1 MTLPELSV
9 KRKITVLMI
18 ILIIAFFGFLALSN
32 LGLDMM
38 PELEYPAVSV
48 ITSYEGVS
56 SEDIEN
62 LITKPIEEVVGSVQ
76 NVKSVRSVSQEGLS
90 AVIVEFEWGVTLDF
104 AAQDVRE
111 KLAWLTD
118 YLPEEADTPMVL
130 KFSASDYPI
139 LYYGVTGMEDT
150 RVLRTFLEDVVKP
163 RLDRIEGVA
172 SVYIMGGLERE
183 INIYIDRDKLRA
195 FNLTIEAVVA
205 RLARENVNISGGRII
220 RKNREYLV
228 RTMGEY
234 RDMRSIRDTIVVMHD
249 DTPVYVRDLAEVRDT
264 YKEIR
269 NRARTNH
276 RPSVIVMIMK
286 QAGKNTVTV
295 SREIKATIEEMRPR
309 MPEDLMFYPVMDQA
323 RIITQVTRNTGMNA
337 FTGAVIAVIM
347 VFLFLWNWRSTITI
361 ALAVPLSGITTAIG
375 LYAFDYTL
383 NIMTLGGMA
392 LGVGMLVDNAV
403 VVIESIFRHREEGKP
418 PDEAAARGAEEVG
431 MAITTSTLTTISVF
445 LPMVLAS
452 GMAGRLSRPLAVTVA
467 MALMASL
474 FVALTIVPMVSS
486 VFASGKENGPGRTEA
501 RAGLVFDRIRE
512 WYRWALRW
520 CLQRRVLVTATA
532 VIVFIA
538 SLGSVSLLGREFM
551 PSGDIPIISLRVNL
565 PMGTTLDETDRI
577 IRSLETIIL
586 EQPETLYCAS
596 FVGLSQEGKI
606 EASWGAG
613 PTGVNEGTVY
623 VRLLDKELRVRS
635 TQEITD
641 SLRGRLPVI
650 EGATFDFF
658 DIQQLFTG
666 GAGGMAPVEIK
677 IFGSDLEVLQA
688 VGDDV
693 MARVSSVEGLRDID
707 TTLKIGR
714 PELLVHIDRER
725 ASQAGLTVSQ
735 VAQTTRAA
743 LMGVV
748 STRYREAGDE
758 YDVRVR
764 YREQDR
770 KTVEHLDNVT
780 IMSPRGDHIPLYQVA
795 SVEDGL
801 GPLTITR
808 EDRERKVTIQ
818 ANTFQRDIGSIMDD
832 ISEKTADLALPP
844 GYFIE
849 YGGSYKD
856 MREAFTSLFQA
867 FLIALLLIYMIM
879 AAQFESLRHPFVI
892 MLTVPLSF
900 IGVVLGLLL
909 FGMSLSVP
917 AFMGLLILAGVVVN
931 NGIVMVDYINRL
943 RRRGMDAFEAV
954 VQGASVRL
962 RPVMITTFTTVF
974 GMLPMAL
981 SRTQGSELRS
991 PMAVTVAFGLLLSML
1006 LTLFVIP
1013 VVYATVDR
1021 IRTKEG
1027 GP

>member
-18 ILIIAFFGFLALSN
+18 ILIIAFFGVLALAR

-48 ITSYEGVS
+48 ITAYEGVS

-118 YLPEEADTPMVL
+118 YLPEEADTPLVV

-139 LYYGVTGMEDT
+139 LYYGATGMEDT
-150 RVLRTFLEDVVKP
+150 QVLRTFLEDIVKP

-183 INIYIDRDKLRA
+183 INVYVDRDRLRA
-195 FNLTIEAVVA
+195 FNLTIETVMA
-205 RLARENVNISGGRII
+205 RLARENVNISGGHII
-220 RKNREYLV
+220 QGSREYLV

-234 RDMRSIRDTIVVMHD
+234 RDLRSIGDTIVTMHGG
-249 DTPVYVRDLAEVRDT
+249 TPVYVRDLAEVHDT
-264 YKEIR
+264 YREVR
-269 NRARTNH
+269 NHARTNH

-286 QAGKNTVTV
+286 QAGQNTVTV
-295 SREIKATIEEMRPR
+295 SREIKATLEEMRPR

-323 RIITQVTRNTGMNA
+323 RIITQVTRNTSMNA
-337 FTGAVIAVIM
+337 LAGAVMAVVM
-347 VFLFLWNWRSTITI
+347 VFLFLWNWRPTITI
-361 ALAVPLSGITTAIG
+361 AFAVPLSGITTAIG

-403 VVIESIFRHREEGKP
+403 VVIENIFRHREEGKP

-431 MAITTSTLTTISVF
+431 MAITASTLTTISVF

-486 VFASGKENGPGRTEA
+486 VIASRSKKGPGRAETGA
-501 RAGLVFDRIRE
+501 AVFFDRIRE
-512 WYRWALRW
+512 RYRESLRW
-520 CLQRRVLVTATA
+520 CLNRRILVVA
-532 VIVFIA
+532 VAVVVFLA
-538 SLGSVSLLGREFM
+538 SLGSASLLGREFM
-551 PSGDIPIISLRVNL
+551 PPGDIPIISLRANL
-565 PMGTTLDETDRI
+565 PVGTTLDETDRV
-577 IRSLETIIL
+577 IRSLEEIIL
-586 EQPETLYCAS
+586 EQPETLYCAA
-596 FVGLSQEGKI
+596 FVGLSQEGKVD
-606 EASWGAG
+606 AAWGTG
-613 PTGVNEGTVY
+613 PAGVNEAAIY
-623 VRLLDKELRVRS
+623 VRLLDKEWRVRS
-635 TQEITD
+635 TEEITD
-641 SLRGRLPVI
+641 GLRRRLPAI

-658 DIQQLFTG
+658 DIQQVFTG

-677 IFGSDLEVLQA
+677 IFGSDLGILQEI
-688 VGDDV
+688 GEEIIT
-693 MARVSSVEGLRDID
+693 RISPVEGLRDID
-707 TTLKIGR
+707 TTMKMGR
-714 PELLVHIDRER
+714 PELLVHIDREK
-725 ASQAGLTVSQ
+725 ASQAGLSVSQ
-735 VAQTTRAA
+735 VAQTTRTA
-743 LMGVV
+743 LMGTV
-748 STRYREAGDE
+748 STRYRQGGDE
-758 YDVRVR
+758 FDIRVR
-764 YREQDR
+764 YREEDR
-770 KTVEHLDNVT
+770 KTREDLDSVT

-795 SVEDGL
+795 SVEDGM

-808 EDRERKVTIQ
+808 EDQERKVTIR
-818 ANTFQRDIGSIMDD
+818 ANTFQRDIGSIMAD
-832 ISEKTADLALPP
+832 IAEKTAHITLPP

-856 MREAFTSLFQA
+856 MQEAFTALSQA

-900 IGVVLGLLL
+900 IGVVLGLIM

-943 RRRGMDAFEAV
+943 RRQGMDALEAV
-954 VQGASVRL
+954 IQGASVRL

-981 SRTQGSELRS
+981 SQTQGSELRS
-991 PMAVTVAFGLLLSML
+991 PMAVTVAFGLLFSMV

-1021 IRTKEG
+1021 IKIRG
-1027 GP
+1027 DRS